1 VGKSTK
7 TEVKPLKDKKNRVW
21 IHYVI
26 SVAVLLIFGLGMYAG
41 YNLAINYNEAI
52 KSQANKQV
60 VVHQKEL
67 TDLVKALK

>member
-26 SVAVLLIFGLGMYAG
+26 SAAILAIFGLGVFTG
-41 YNLAINYNEAI
+41 YQFAANYNDQI
-52 KSQANKQV
+52 KTQANKQV
-60 VVHQKEL
+60 IVHQDEL
-67 TDLVKALK
+67 TKLVKALK